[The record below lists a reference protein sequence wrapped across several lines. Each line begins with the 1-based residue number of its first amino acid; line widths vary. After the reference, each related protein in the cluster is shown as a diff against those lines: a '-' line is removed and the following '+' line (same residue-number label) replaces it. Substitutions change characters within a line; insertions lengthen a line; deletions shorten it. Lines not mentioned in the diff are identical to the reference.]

1 MLPFVLLALAAS
13 TAAHAECDLPIST
26 ADIQSILERAEST
39 YTALDVPAF
48 QEMTDELS
56 AGLACLQEP
65 VPRYLAASVHRMM
78 GLRAFIEREPER
90 STRAF
95 AAARSIEPAYT
106 FPEAMVPAGNP
117 MLSTYAAIPI
127 ETGSY
132 EELPVSA
139 EGHYL
144 IDGRAGTQRP
154 TAWPVIFQRVGGDG
168 QVQHTTYVWNGEPIP
183 GLEIPSPT
191 PIAASEPTQPPLPAT
206 PSAPLAAGERVGP
219 RWGLLGSAGASLVAA
234 GALYGVASASH
245 SKWSDPDT
253 DPMDKPSLRTSTN
266 ACFVGSIALGAAG
279 LGLGTAAFLEVRW

>member
-13 TAAHAECDLPIST
+13 TSAHAECDQPIST
-26 ADIQSILERAEST
+26 ADIQSILERAEAT

-48 QEMTDELS
+48 QESTDELS

-65 VPRYLAASVHRMM
+65 VPRYLAASVHRMT
-78 GLRAFIEREPER
+78 GLRAFIDREPER

-106 FPEAMVPAGNP
+106 FPEAMIPAGNP
-117 MLSTYAAIPI
+117 MLSTYTAIPI

-132 EELPVSA
+132 EELPAPA

-144 IDGRAGTQRP
+144 LDGRAGTQRP
-154 TAWPVIFQRVGGDG
+154 AAWPVIFQRVGGDG
-168 QVQHTTYVWNGEPIP
+168 QVQHTTYVWNGDPVPGMVVPDPTPVVGSDPIQPIP
-183 GLEIPSPT
+183 
-191 PIAASEPTQPPLPAT
+191 AMT
-206 PSAPLAAGERVGP
+206 PSTPPETGEKNGP

-234 GALYGVASASH
+234 GALYGVASVSH
-245 SKWSDPDT
+245 SKWNDPDT
-253 DPMDKPSLRTSTN
+253 APADKPSLRTTTN

>member
-13 TAAHAECDLPIST
+13 TSAQAECDQPIST
-26 ADIQSILERAEST
+26 ADIQSILERAEQT

-48 QEMTDELS
+48 QETTDELS
-56 AGLACLQEP
+56 TGLTCLQEP

-78 GLRAFIEREPER
+78 GLQAFIDRKPEL

-127 ETGSY
+127 ETGSH
-132 EELPVSA
+132 EELPTPPV
-139 EGHYL
+139 GHYL
-144 IDGRAGTQRP
+144 LDGRAGTQRP
-154 TAWPVIFQRVGGDG
+154 TAWPVIFQRVGDDG
-168 QVQHTTYVWNGEPIP
+168 RVQHTAYVWNGEPVP
-183 GLEIPSPT
+183 GLEVPAPT
-191 PIAASEPTQPPLPAT
+191 PVAELEPIQAIPAAT
-206 PSAPLAAGERVGP
+206 PANPAATVESSGP

-234 GALYGVASASH
+234 GALYGVASVSH
-245 SKWSDPDT
+245 GKWEDPDT
-253 DPMDKPSLRTSTN
+253 DPADKPSLRTTTN
-266 ACFVGSIALGAAG
+266 ACFIGSIALGAAG